1 MKPEDLRGVFAV
13 PPLSRRNDEKRS
25 LDFEQND
32 LLTRHIVQGGVTRL
46 LYGGN
51 AFLYHITLDEYEALL
66 DWLSSFGDGLWAIPS
81 IGPSFGRAMDQAE
94 LLKKYHFPCAMML
107 PCADP
112 RDADGLERGLREIA
126 HAAAMPLVV
135 YLKDE
140 TNFGAERE
148 VGLDA
153 VARLV
158 EDGVCSWI
166 KYAVI
171 RPNPSDDPYLASL
184 LLRVPRERV
193 ISGIGE
199 RPAIVHL
206 REWGLPGFTTGSGC
220 LAPTLTSG
228 IFKACSRGDY
238 QAAARLRDA
247 FIPHEDLRD
256 AWGPSRVLHFATELG
271 GVARTGPVPP
281 FLSPLSTDQVKTLAP
296 VASALVKVD
305 SQADA
310 SYFELPPLM
319 HKS

>member
-32 LLTRHIVQGGVTRL
+32 LIARHIVRGGVTRL

-51 AFLYHITLDEYEALL
+51 AFLYHVTLAEYESLL
-66 DWLSSFGDGLWAIPS
+66 DWLASLGDDLWVIPS
-81 IGPSFGRAMDQAE
+81 LGPSFGRAMDQAE
-94 LLKKYHFPCAMML
+94 LLKKYRFPCAMIL

-112 RDADGLERGLREIA
+112 RDAEGLERGLREVA
-126 HAAAMPLVV
+126 QVAAMPLVA

-140 TNFGAERE
+140 TNFGADRE
-148 VGLDA
+148 AGLDA
-153 VARLV
+153 VARLI

-171 RPNPSDDPYLASL
+171 RANPSDDAYLGSL
-184 LLRVPRERV
+184 LRRVPRERV

-206 REWGLPGFTTGSGC
+206 REWKLPGFTTGSGC
-220 LAPTLTSG
+220 LAPGLSADV
-228 IFKACSRGDY
+228 FRACSRGDY
-238 QAAARLRDA
+238 ETAASLREA

-256 AWGPSRVLHFATELG
+256 AWGPSRVLHYATDLA
-271 GVARTGPVPP
+271 GVAHTGPVPP
-281 FLSPLSTDQVKTLAP
+281 FLSPLSTEQLETLAP
-296 VASALVKVD
+296 VASALVNLN
-305 SQADA
+305 SQANA
-310 SYFELPPLM
+310 NYFALPPLM
-319 HKS
+319 QKS